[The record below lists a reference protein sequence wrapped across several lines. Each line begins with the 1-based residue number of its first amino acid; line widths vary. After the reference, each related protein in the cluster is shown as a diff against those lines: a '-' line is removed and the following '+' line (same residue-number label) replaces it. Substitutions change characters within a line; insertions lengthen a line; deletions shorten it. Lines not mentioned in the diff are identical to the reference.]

1 MVRKMSFFIREIPED
16 ERPRERLIK
25 RGPYSLTN
33 AEILAIILSTGTK
46 DESVIELSKRLM
58 YQLEKLSQLNK
69 ITYEE
74 LIQIKGIKKAKAC
87 SILAAIELGKRL
99 KENNNTSLKEIYI
112 NDSFDVFEL
121 LQENLKQLEQEHV
134 IAIYIDIKAKLIK
147 YETIYIGTL
156 NQVVV
161 HPREIFKNALKL
173 NAYGVILVHN
183 HPSGNSQPSSADRQV
198 TDEMVAVGEILK
210 IQFIAHVIIGNYE
223 FYSIRE
229 KKRHMLKEKPL
240 VRDRLLLNIN

>member
-1 MVRKMSFFIREIPED
+1 MSFFIREIPED

-210 IQFIAHVIIGNYE
+210 IQFIDHVIIGNNE

-229 KKRHMLKEKPL
+229 KKRHML
-240 VRDRLLLNIN
+240 